1 MSTTASPTPKLF
13 NGAYCNQFGAIY
25 LRVVSMD
32 ADWKDKAV
40 DHGISVQEAHCIAA
54 DLMVAIQEAS
64 RLQTGRMLP
73 PESPCQ
79 PGE

>member
-13 NGAYCNQFGAIY
+13 NGAYCNQHGAIY

-73 PESPCQ
+73 PETPCQ